1 MIPVTRFSP
10 GRAVFG
16 VVLLILTAMSATAQ
30 DATDPFEAT
39 KAQFMAAEDFDAKMA
54 ITKMFLAD
62 YPNHEHV
69 ADVIE
74 VSADLFIDQ
83 RNDRPAAVALAENQL
98 KVSTDPAVVSAIQ
111 GVLIGL
117 YSNPA
122 YAFKLET
129 LVGEIYDPATMRF
142 TEHLDVLEAAAAANA
157 WPLVDAQCKAAL
169 EKANAET
176 FAADYPDREFSDE
189 ETATAGRNREGMI
202 LTYVGWSMANQGD
215 TRKAMGKYKKAESSL
230 RPSFAGVP
238 TNELYRFWGQTL
250 LMRDDAEEGLEKLT
264 LAAIYGGDDQAD
276 EIARKR
282 FAATRPGDTYDDYT
296 WNLRREYGP
305 EMVDF
310 SATDY
315 QDATR
320 TFGELKGRKATLV
333 AFWFPT

>member
-1 MIPVTRFSP
+1 MNPVTRSSP
-10 GRAVFG
+10 GRAVLG
-16 VVLLILTAMSATAQ
+16 VILLTLAAVSATAKE
-30 DATDPFEAT
+30 ATDPFEAT
-39 KAQFMAAEDFDAKMA
+39 KAQFMAAEGFEAQMTIVKS
-54 ITKMFLAD
+54 FLAD
-62 YPNHEHV
+62 HPNNAH
-69 ADVIE
+69 AGDVVE
-74 VSADLFIDQ
+74 VGADLFIDQ

-98 KVSTDPAVVSAIQ
+98 KVSTDPEVVSAIQ

-117 YSNPA
+117 YSDPA

-142 TEHLDVLEAAAAANA
+142 TEHLKVLGAAAAADA

-202 LTYVGWSMANQGD
+202 LTYVGWSMANQGNA
-215 TRKAMGKYKKAESSL
+215 RKAMGQYKKAESSL

-238 TNELYRFWGQTL
+238 TNELYRYWGQTL

-276 EIARKR
+276 EIARKS
-282 FAATRPGDTYDDYT
+282 FADIRPSDTYDDYT
-296 WNLRREYGP
+296 WTLRREYGP

-310 SATDY
+310 STTDY

-320 TFGELKGRKATLV
+320 TFHELKGRKATLV